1 MINMDVN
8 SKKSLWRLG
17 KENNKAYLNL
27 NLKKGTS
34 MKTLFFGMLLA
45 GLLILPIA
53 IIVFQFVE
61 LYWYH
66 RPNTM
71 YLFLGIA
78 FALLMFAN
86 GLSNYITI
94 RATQLCIKDM
104 DNLQEIDEYAI
115 FYFQLT
121 NIGFGLFIGTLLIVF
136 GVSAL

>member
-1 MINMDVN
+1 MINMDVK

-45 GLLILPIA
+45 GLLILPMA

-104 DNLQEIDEYAI
+104 DNLQEIDAFSVFFYQFLNPWFALFVSVILI
-115 FYFQLT
+115 F
-121 NIGFGLFIGTLLIVF
+121 F
-136 GVSAL
+136 GVQAL